1 MFSKPLKLVPILLA
15 LVSLQAYAAPEKVV
29 ARVRAELANQL
40 GKEAASLPVDKPV
53 ESLGADELDVFE
65 WFLAVEDAFSVD
77 IPNDRIFDKNGK
89 ARKDLSISVLAD
101 LAQEEISKKAK
112 K

>member
-1 MFSKPLKLVPILLA
+1 MFIPLKLVPILLA
-15 LVSLQAYAAPEKVV
+15 LISLQAHAAPEKVV

-53 ESLGADELDVFE
+53 ESLGADELDVLE
-65 WFLAVEDAFSVD
+65 WVLAVEDAYSVN
-77 IPNDRIFDKNGK
+77 IPTDKVVDQKSQKVRRN
-89 ARKDLSISVLAD
+89 LSISDVAD
-101 LAQEEISKKAK
+101 LAQEEIRKKAK

>member
-1 MFSKPLKLVPILLA
+1 MSFKLVLILLA
-15 LVSLQAYAAPEKVV
+15 LISLQAHAAPEKIV
-29 ARVRAELANQL
+29 ARVRAELATQL

-53 ESLGADELDVFE
+53 ESLGADELDLLE
-65 WFLAVEDAFSVD
+65 WVLAVEDAYSVK
-77 IPNDRIFDKNGK
+77 IPNDKVVDPKSQKPRRN
-89 ARKDLSISVLAD
+89 LSISDVAD